1 MQTLRDFTQLI
12 GQPLALA
19 TGTILFEICLESRNE
34 HPVERPYQSELQV
47 LRGSDY
53 REFGINIGGLKFS
66 VCATWDLP
74 KASCSSLFHLHFSMR
89 FGFYHFVKFLLLT
102 YFLLNHLLSSQF

>member
-1 MQTLRDFTQLI
+1 MKTLRDVTQLI
-12 GQPLALA
+12 GPLLALA
-19 TGTILFEICLESRNE
+19 AGTILFEICLEFRND

-47 LRGSDY
+47 LRGSDH
-53 REFGINIGGLKFS
+53 REFGINIGALKFS

-89 FGFYHFVKFLLLT
+89 FGFYHFVKFLFLT
-102 YFLLNHLLSSQF
+102 YFLLNHLVSSQF

>member
-1 MQTLRDFTQLI
+1 MPEQSYFTQPFP
-12 GQPLALA
+12 PLSALA
-19 TGTILFEICLESRNE
+19 AGTILFEICLEFRND

-47 LRGSDY
+47 LRGSDH
-53 REFGINIGGLKFS
+53 REFGINNGALKFS

-89 FGFYHFVKFLLLT
+89 FGFYHFVKFLFLA

>member
-12 GQPLALA
+12 GPPLALA
-19 TGTILFEICLESRNE
+19 TGTILFEICLEFRDE

-66 VCATWDLP
+66 VCATWDPP
-74 KASCSSLFHLHFSMR
+74 KASCSSLFHLHFSMG
-89 FGFYHFVKFLLLT
+89 FGFYHFVKFLYLA
-102 YFLLNHLLSSQF
+102 YFLLSHLLSSQF